1 MTLLNEFEMIEKLR
15 AIVPNITRDAFIEFQ
30 DSGVFAPCSDRKKGR
45 PSKSKASGAMYYA
58 EKVEKEVSEFIAGRF
73 KPNPVIGATSGGGET
88 TNESRDNGLDGT
100 SGELGSDRE
109 GRTTSGKIIRIEG
122 RIPEKQSF
130 DFEATFG
137 KVETLKEVKSAL
149 LKSVSIDVPPN
160 VMKKLQSVYLTMS
173 KDRARREA
181 KKNKISKEK
190 YEADCQKVHE
200 TWVNSWS
207 GENGL
212 NAAQSIVQEMERI
225 TGKSLQREI
234 SNLTQIVH
242 REIVRVSNELIQP
255 IVIKE
260 IEKL

>member
-30 DSGVFAPCSDRKKGR
+30 DSGVFAPCTDRKKGR

-73 KPNPVIGATSGGGET
+73 KPNPVIGATVGIGEVSGYIHTEGHNGE
-88 TNESRDNGLDGT
+88 RGT
-100 SGELGSDRE
+100 DKVQ
-109 GRTTSGKIIRIEG
+109 SGKVIHING
-122 RIPEKQSF
+122 RIPSEKDDKKF

-137 KVETLKEVKSAL
+137 KVETLKEVKAAMLKAVSA
-149 LKSVSIDVPPN
+149 DVPDKI
-160 VMKKLQSVYLTMS
+160 VKRLTSIYLTMS

-190 YEADCQKVHE
+190 YEDDCQKVH
-200 TWVNSWS
+200 TSWVQSWS

-255 IVIKE
+255 IVLKE
-260 IEKL
+260 LESL